1 MLMWFLIG
9 WPVLGAFGL
18 VAWSCRQPADATT
31 QAAEDAEQAAYLA
44 EWNAARMRY
53 LERKAA
59 KDSRGQHLAAKRA
72 HRALHA
78 QLRAELGR

>member
-1 MLMWFLIG
+1 MITWLLIG

-18 VAWSCRQPADATT
+18 VAWSCRQPATPT
-31 QAAEDAEQAAYLA
+31 KQAAADAEQAAYLA
-44 EWNAARMRY
+44 EWNAARVRY

-59 KDSRGQHLAAKRA
+59 KDSRGQHLAAKCA